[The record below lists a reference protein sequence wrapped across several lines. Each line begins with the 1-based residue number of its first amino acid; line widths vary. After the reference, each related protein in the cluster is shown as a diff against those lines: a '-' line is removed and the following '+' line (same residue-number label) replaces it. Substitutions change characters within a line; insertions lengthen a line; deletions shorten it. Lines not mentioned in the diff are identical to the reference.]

1 METNYPEILD
11 NVVEYLNDNFN
22 QQSGKLSIDSGAEK
36 NGVIRYSD
44 NIAISFW
51 GCGAIVCINHI
62 MYFISEDDGNW
73 FISSN
78 DGNSISTGWIESFA
92 GALTRLQDYLK
103 VNGTPIYYEG
113 TNRICLYTL

>member
-11 NVVEYLNDNFN
+11 EVVEYLNDNFN
-22 QQSGKLSIDSGAEK
+22 QQSGKWNMDSGAEK

-44 NIAISFW
+44 NVAISFW
-51 GCGAIVCINHI
+51 GCGAIVCINHT
-62 MYFISEDDGNW
+62 MYFISEDDANW
-73 FISSN
+73 FISTS
-78 DGNSISTGWIESFA
+78 DTLSTSWIESFA

-113 TNRICLYTL
+113 TNRICFYTL